1 MVLAITSFLFIIM
14 ASVTGVVLAVKPIH
28 QQVSTTT
35 VPDAEGVLVTQ
46 TIRALQEKYLE
57 VLEVKVTPTKLVEAS
72 VINDDGD
79 AITMYI
85 NPVTGERVS
94 DVWEESEVYSFA
106 KTLHRSLF
114 LKGLGRIF
122 VAITSLLLLLLTI
135 TGFWLVLKRQQGI
148 KKLLSKIKKD
158 NFYQLAHTY
167 LGRLFSVPIVVIT
180 LSGIYLALFSLQL
193 IDHAKPLHNIDFDLI
208 EEAPAREIAN
218 FPALQNIYMSDV
230 KAIEFPFSPDVE
242 DYFTIYLE
250 DREICVNQVT
260 GTLLSEVRYPFT
272 EIAYRWGFVLH
283 TGESSAVW
291 AFVLLLACI
300 VIVFFVFSGFKLTF
314 KRKASALK
322 NTYKAA
328 EATHVIVVGSEN
340 GTTLSFAVWLQKQ
353 FIAQRKKVF
362 VAHMNHYKTFPA
374 MEELLVLTATYGK
387 GEAPA
392 NANKFAALL
401 AKTVQPDFVFSV
413 VGFGST
419 AYPDFG
425 KYAQDVHELLT
436 NTKGATAKLPLHTV
450 NNKSVEMFNHWVKA
464 YSTAS
469 KLLLS
474 LCSRT
479 DLHLSSGKKAA
490 YKVISKTELVAVNQS
505 FLLEVAPVKKEKY
518 VSGDL
523 IAIAPDAESY
533 DRLYSVGVTKNN
545 TLLLSI
551 KLHNQGVCT
560 NYLYDLL
567 PGTEFLAH
575 REKNKTFYLPAK
587 AKQVVMVA
595 TGTGIA
601 PFLGMIAHNA
611 TGKAV
616 HLFWGARN
624 ITTFQPYEQHVSEA
638 LQSGKLKQFVP
649 VYSGEGGAKKYV
661 QHQLQQEQDL
671 VVSTLT
677 NGGAIMLCG
686 SVAMQQEVVQ
696 ILDTMVQQHLN
707 KPISFFENKG
717 QLLMDC
723 Y

>member
-1 MVLAITSFLFIIM
+1 
-14 ASVTGVVLAVKPIH
+14 
-28 QQVSTTT
+28 
-35 VPDAEGVLVTQ
+35 
-46 TIRALQEKYLE
+46 
-57 VLEVKVTPTKLVEAS
+57 
-72 VINDDGD
+72 
-79 AITMYI
+79 
-85 NPVTGERVS
+85 
-94 DVWEESEVYSFA
+94 
-106 KTLHRSLF
+106 
-114 LKGLGRIF
+114 
-122 VAITSLLLLLLTI
+122 
-135 TGFWLVLKRQQGI
+135 
-148 KKLLSKIKKD
+148 
-158 NFYQLAHTY
+158 
-167 LGRLFSVPIVVIT
+167 
-180 LSGIYLALFSLQL
+180 
-193 IDHAKPLHNIDFDLI
+193 
-208 EEAPAREIAN
+208 
-218 FPALQNIYMSDV
+218 
-230 KAIEFPFSPDVE
+230 
-242 DYFTIYLE
+242 
-250 DREICVNQVT
+250 
-260 GTLLSEVRYPFT
+260 
-272 EIAYRWGFVLH
+272 
-283 TGESSAVW
+283 
-291 AFVLLLACI
+291 
-300 VIVFFVFSGFKLTF
+300 
-314 KRKASALK
+314 
-322 NTYKAA
+322 
-328 EATHVIVVGSEN
+328 
-340 GTTLSFAVWLQKQ
+340 
-353 FIAQRKKVF
+353 
-362 VAHMNHYKTFPA
+362 
-374 MEELLVLTATYGK
+374 
-387 GEAPA
+387 
-392 NANKFAALL
+392 
-401 AKTVQPDFVFSV
+401 
-413 VGFGST
+413 
-419 AYPDFG
+419 
-425 KYAQDVHELLT
+425 
-436 NTKGATAKLPLHTV
+436 
-450 NNKSVEMFNHWVKA
+450 MFNYWVKA

-469 KLLLS
+469 KLPLS

-518 VSGDL
+518 ISGDL

-575 REKNKTFYLPAK
+575 REKNKTFYLPSK

-601 PFLGMIAHNA
+601 PFLGMIAHNT

-624 ITTFQPYEQHVSEA
+624 ITAFQPYEQHISEA

-686 SVAMQQEVVQ
+686 SVAMQQAVVQ